1 MKFIVYLMSAM
12 LSMSA
17 LASERP
23 TNIRLVDELAEIIE
37 SNYVLTKNITAIQHD
52 LTQLAA
58 QPEFAGMHD
67 NDAVASE
74 LTRVLQQHDKHFT
87 VQYYVP
93 SDSAPNRANKES
105 WFSRLQRQNSGFK
118 RVEILDGNI
127 GYLDIRGFD
136 NVTDNS
142 EQTVQSAMQFIARTD
157 AVIIDL
163 RANGGGSAEMVQ
175 RISSY
180 FLPADTHLNSFYHR
194 PSQSQSEFRTQSI
207 LNPHFDGE
215 IPLYVLISANTFSAA
230 EEFAYNLKHLKRA
243 TVIGEPSKG
252 GANPWQWFSLSA
264 NFRAAIPVSMAINP
278 ITGTNW
284 EGVGVRPH
292 IQVAAKDALQRALT
306 EALQW
311 RAQNES
317 NRFALDDITK
327 ALSTVSNE

>member
-1 MKFIVYLMSAM
+1 MHVLANEGQDGSRIVDQLKH
-12 LSMSA
+12 
-17 LASERP
+17 
-23 TNIRLVDELAEIIE
+23 IID
-37 SNYVLTKNITAIQHD
+37 SNYVITKNIAAIKRD
-52 LTQLAA
+52 LTRLTK
-58 QPEFAGMHD
+58 QPEFAALH
-67 NDAVASE
+67 NDDAIAKV
-74 LTRVLQQHDKHFT
+74 LTQVLQQHDKHFT
-87 VQYYVP
+87 FQHYVH
-93 SDSAPNRANKES
+93 SDSTANPENKES

-118 RVEILDGNI
+118 RVEILDGNL

-136 NVTDNS
+136 NVTERS
-142 EQTVQSAMQFIARTD
+142 QQTLQSAMQFIAQTD

-194 PSQSQSEFRTQSI
+194 PSQTQSEFRTKSS
-207 LNPHFDGE
+207 LKPHFDNTV
-215 IPLYVLISANTFSAA
+215 PLYVLISADTFSAA

-243 TVIGEPSKG
+243 TIIGEPSKG
-252 GANPWQWFSLSA
+252 GANPWQWFSVSA

-292 IQVAAKDALQRALT
+292 IQVEAKDALQRALT
-306 EALQW
+306 ESLQW

-317 NRFALDDITK
+317 NRFALGDIAK
-327 ALSTVSNE
+327 ALSAACSE